1 MYLTIENIRNLDS
14 IISGLNTIKD
24 EKEKEQFLDEHI
36 EDAALFLQTLKKLN
50 KKKLPTKNRISQ
62 EQKKEDIEKNSYN
75 EEEIYTILY
84 EKNNVEIMKEFSL
97 ADLKKMYASL
107 YNRTPASSYTKERIV
122 GVLRNRMHTMKRAE
136 AFALVPEEQ
145 KIIKANIF

>member
-36 EDAALFLQTLKKLN
+36 EDAALFLQTLKKIN
-50 KKKLPTKNRISQ
+50 KKKIPSKNGIT
-62 EQKKEDIEKNSYN
+62 QKQKRDDIEKDLYN
-75 EEEIYTILY
+75 EEEICTILC

-97 ADLKKMYASL
+97 ADLKKMYTSI
-107 YNRTPASSYTKERIV
+107 YNRTPTSSYTKERSV

-136 AFALVPEEQ
+136 AFALVPEERNT
-145 KIIKANIF
+145 IKANSF